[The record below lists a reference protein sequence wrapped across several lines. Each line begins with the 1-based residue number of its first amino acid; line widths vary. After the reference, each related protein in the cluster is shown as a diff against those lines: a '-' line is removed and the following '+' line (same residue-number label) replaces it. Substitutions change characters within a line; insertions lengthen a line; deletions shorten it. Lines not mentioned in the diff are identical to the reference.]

1 MDVGALIGNLNDPA
15 VLFFFLGVLATLV
28 KSDLEVPPPVTRFL
42 SLYLLMSIGFKGGAE
57 LSGHATGLWPL
68 LPPVL
73 LSALIPVGV
82 FFLLYKRVGAA
93 NAAALGAAYGSVSA
107 VTFITAVSFLEKT
120 GISYSGHMV
129 AGLALMES
137 PAILTGLML
146 YQWFGQKESTALRVP
161 LKQMALEALLNGS
174 VFLILGAM
182 LVGML
187 AGETAKA
194 QMAPFTKDIFKGMLA
209 LFMLDMGIVAARR
222 FDALRKG
229 GLVLVLFALVVPLI
243 FGHLGLVLAGLMNVA
258 PGDALL
264 MAILCGSASYIAVPA
279 AMRSAIPDADPG
291 LYVPLPLAVTFPLN
305 VLVGIPLYYA
315 MYPWFNQIFNP

>member
-28 KSDLEVPPPVTRFL
+28 KSDLEVPPPITRFL

-57 LSGHATGLWPL
+57 LSGHAAGLWPL

-82 FFLLYKRVGAA
+82 FFLLYRRIGAA

-107 VTFITAVSFLEKT
+107 VTFITAVSFLEKS
-120 GISYSGHMV
+120 GITYSGHMV

-146 YQWFGQKESTALRVP
+146 YQWFGPKGEKKLRVP
-161 LKQMALEALLNGS
+161 LKQMVLEALLNGS

-187 AGETAKA
+187 AGETAKE

-229 GLVLVLFALVVPLI
+229 GFILVMFALLVPLVC
-243 FGHLGLVLAGLMNVA
+243 GHLGLVLAGLMDVA

-305 VLVGIPLYYA
+305 VLLGIPLYHA
-315 MYPWFNQIFNP
+315 MYPWFNQIF